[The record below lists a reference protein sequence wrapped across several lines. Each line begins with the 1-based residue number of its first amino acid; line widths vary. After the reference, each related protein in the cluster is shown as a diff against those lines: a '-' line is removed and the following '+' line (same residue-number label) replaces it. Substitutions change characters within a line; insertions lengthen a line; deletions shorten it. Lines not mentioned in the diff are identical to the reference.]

1 MADFTKIPFGLRE
14 SDEQLVDVYDVENG
28 LRCGCICPSCKTPLE
43 SRQGQERVWHF
54 AHASRKVY
62 GKTKNECDY
71 SFYLSVRLM
80 ARQLID
86 SQIVLA
92 LPEYRGAVCHPEDCS
107 MRQEFVVTPEK
118 DITVENVRVESTF
131 ENVAVDV
138 IGTVKS
144 YNFIMYFTHP
154 ERAVPDQLFDPVN
167 KNCGIVEIKLD
178 SLFADFANAKEL
190 GKSYHDILSSFLSTN
205 LLAKKWIFH
214 PRYKQC
220 EEAAK
225 IEVEK
230 HKPYKAY
237 TENLFLDAPV
247 TKNTSSVKTEF
258 SLAELKAWGEMMKL
272 KQKR

>member
-1 MADFTKIPFGLRE
+1 
-14 SDEQLVDVYDVENG
+14 
-28 LRCGCICPSCKTPLE
+28 
-43 SRQGQERVWHF
+43 
-54 AHASRKVY
+54 
-62 GKTKNECDY
+62 
-71 SFYLSVRLM
+71 
-80 ARQLID
+80 
-86 SQIVLA
+86 
-92 LPEYRGAVCHPEDCS
+92 

-154 ERAVPDQLFDPVN
+154 ERTVPDQLFDPVD

-178 SLFADFANAKEL
+178 SLSADFANAKEL

-230 HKPYKAY
+230 HKHYKAY

-247 TKNTSSVKTEF
+247 TKNTSSAKTEF
-258 SLAELKAWGEMMKL
+258 SLAELKAWGEMMRL